1 MNALADQR
9 VADYLN
15 ESFVCTY
22 LKVGTF
28 QVVKGQKQGG
38 NVASYFCLHDGGVLH
53 VVPGQVNADKLLAE
67 SRWAYETRKAART
80 VATNL
85 VRETT
90 DMKKYKDQVTR
101 AHAERYYLE
110 QQLMAGM
117 MPGGM
122 MQGGMNQG
130 GMQQGGGMM
139 QGPVLNVPLGKNG
152 SVLLPGSLP
161 RHLVPQSQAHWL
173 LARQPLAKLDTVYPV
188 VWTQMLNEQLS
199 TLPVV
204 KR

>member
-1 MNALADQR
+1 MNALADGR

-15 ESFVCTY
+15 ENFICTY

-28 QVVKGQKQGG
+28 QVVNGQKQGG

-53 VVPGQVNADKLLAE
+53 AVPGQVNADKLLAE

-80 VATNL
+80 IATNL
-85 VRETT
+85 VRETL
-90 DMKKYKDQVTR
+90 DMRKYKDQVTR
-101 AHAERYYLE
+101 AHAERYHVE
-110 QQLMAGM
+110 QNAMAGM
-117 MPGGM
+117 MMAGGM
-122 MQGGMNQG
+122 MQGGMK
-130 GMQQGGGMM
+130 QGGGMM
-139 QGPVLNVPLGKNG
+139 QGPVMNVPLGRNG
-152 SVLLPGSLP
+152 SVLLPGNLP
-161 RHLVPQSQAHWL
+161 RHLAPQSQAHWL

-199 TLPVV
+199 ALPVL